1 MKFGH
6 RGGSALNRV
15 ECRTK
20 SLCYPVSAMTKV
32 QVTYQLDGP
41 VDEAVMERI
50 SQVHGVY
57 GLQAVQLSPSMD
69 SLLVQYDAS
78 RMKLEDVDQTL
89 HSAGLP
95 VRRVTA

>member
-1 MKFGH
+1 MIFAH
-6 RGGSALNRV
+6 RAGSALYRV
-15 ECRTK
+15 EYRRK
-20 SLCYPVSAMTKV
+20 PLCYSVSAMTKV

-50 SQVHGVY
+50 SRAHGVY
-57 GLQAVQLSPSMD
+57 GLQAVQLSPAMD
-69 SLLVQYDAS
+69 SLFVQYDAT